1 MEKEDSND
9 GGGEESQP
17 EKTEEVESK
26 AAVLDVKEE
35 SQDASTDKPS
45 PSGAESPSSSR

>member
-17 EKTEEVESK
+17 EKSEEVEAK
-26 AAVLDVKEE
+26 GAALDVKEE
-35 SQDASTDKPS
+35 SQEASTDKPS
-45 PSGAESPSSSR
+45 PGGGESPSSSR

>member
-17 EKTEEVESK
+17 EKSEEVEAK
-26 AAVLDVKEE
+26 AAVLDAKEE
-35 SQDASTDKPS
+35 SQEASTDKPS
-45 PSGAESPSSSR
+45 PGGGESPSSNR